1 MKFASLPN
9 RTNSRGLTRHR
20 YSRPFSLAMGN
31 SRWKSWAKKALVKS
45 AILRTA
51 ARLKPPA
58 AVILAYHSVRDEP
71 ERDSN
76 WIAPGITH
84 ATKVFTRHME
94 LVARKFHPV
103 TLEDILLF
111 VKGEKILPPRSVA
124 VTIDDGYLDNIEVA
138 APVLS
143 RFGISA
149 AFYLTVG
156 MIGQLDA
163 PWFCRVRH
171 AFMATSCTRWDN
183 SSHNS
188 SSHNSSLH
196 NRIWDLSSP
205 PARDAALL
213 AAYDIC
219 APLVSQT
226 QEDAVRTVEREL
238 QVERTIPEH
247 RLMMNWD
254 EAKAL
259 RRAGH
264 VVGSHTLTHPNVAHV
279 AHCEVQHAELV
290 ESKSRMEKKLG
301 EPVVHFSYPHPA
313 LNPQWNEHTLKITR
327 EAGYST
333 ALTTTKAPV
342 VIGTNP
348 LLLTRLNA
356 PRPEHEFLWNLE
368 RAFLKRPRD
377 PFESSLQMRE

>member
-1 MKFASLPN
+1 MGD
-9 RTNSRGLTRHR
+9 SRLKR
-20 YSRPFSLAMGN
+20 
-31 SRWKSWAKKALVKS
+31 WAKKALVKS

-84 ATKVFTRHME
+84 TTKVFTRHME

-111 VKGEKILPPRSVA
+111 VKGEKVLPPRAVA
-124 VTIDDGYLDNIEVA
+124 VTVDDGYLDNLEVA

-156 MIGQLDA
+156 MIGQREA

-171 AFMATSCTRWDN
+171 AFMTTPCTRWD
-183 SSHNS
+183 S
-188 SSHNSSLH
+188 SSHNGSLH
-196 NRIWDLSSP
+196 NSIWDLSSP

-226 QEDAVRTVEREL
+226 QDEAVRTIEL
-238 QVERTIPEH
+238 ELRVRRTIPEH

-279 AHCEVQHAELV
+279 AHCEAQQAELE
-290 ESKSRMEKKLG
+290 ESKSRMEQSLG

-313 LNPQWNEHTLKITR
+313 LNPQWNQQTLKITR
-327 EAGYST
+327 EAGYLT
-333 ALTTTKAPV
+333 AVTTTKAPV
-342 VIGTNP
+342 VIGTDP
-348 LLLTRLNA
+348 LLLSRLNA
-356 PRPEHEFLWNLE
+356 PRPEYEFLWNLE
-368 RAFLKRPRD
+368 RAFLRP
-377 PFESSLQMRE
+377 PNAFASTLPAHASKP

>member
-1 MKFASLPN
+1 MGD
-9 RTNSRGLTRHR
+9 SRL
-20 YSRPFSLAMGN
+20 
-31 SRWKSWAKKALVKS
+31 KCWAKKALVQS

-71 ERDSN
+71 EHDGN

-84 ATKVFTRHME
+84 ATRVFTRHME

-111 VKGEKILPPRSVA
+111 VKGEKVLPPRAVA
-124 VTIDDGYLDNIEVA
+124 VTVDDGYLDNIEVA

-149 AFYLTVG
+149 AFYLTVS
-156 MIGQLDA
+156 MIAQPDA

-171 AFMATSCTRWDN
+171 AFMTTSCTKWD
-183 SSHNS
+183 S

-196 NRIWDLSSP
+196 NSSLHNRVWDLSSP

-213 AAYDIC
+213 TAYDIC
-219 APLVSQT
+219 APLVSQA
-226 QEDAVRTVEREL
+226 QEEAVRAIEQEL
-238 QVERTIPEH
+238 QVRRTLPER

-279 AHCEVQHAELV
+279 AHSEAQHAELV
-290 ESKSRMEKKLG
+290 ESKSRMEKNLG
-301 EPVVHFSYPHPA
+301 EPVLHFSYPHPA
-313 LNPQWNEHTLKITR
+313 LNPQWNKQTLEITR
-327 EAGYST
+327 EAGYLT

-356 PRPEHEFLWNLE
+356 PRPEYEFLWNLE
-368 RAFLKRPRD
+368 RAFLKRQRD
-377 PFESSLQMRE
+377 PFESSLQTRESEPYC

>member
-1 MKFASLPN
+1 MGASRL
-9 RTNSRGLTRHR
+9 
-20 YSRPFSLAMGN
+20 
-31 SRWKSWAKKALVKS
+31 KSWGKMALVKS
-45 AILRTA
+45 AVLRTA

-58 AVILAYHSVRDEP
+58 AIILAYHSVRDDP
-71 ERDSN
+71 GPDGN

-94 LVARKFHPV
+94 LVAREFHPV

-111 VKGEKILPPRSVA
+111 VKGEKALPPRSVA
-124 VTIDDGYLDNIEVA
+124 VTFDDGYVDNLQVA

-163 PWFCRVRH
+163 PWFCRVRR
-171 AFMATSCTRWDN
+171 AFMTTSCTRWD
-183 SSHNS
+183 S
-188 SSHNSSLH
+188 SSGKKM
-196 NRIWDLSSP
+196 WDLSSP
-205 PARDAALL
+205 AARDAALL

-219 APLVSQT
+219 APFVAQT
-226 QEDAVRTVEREL
+226 QDEAVRTIEQEL
-238 QVERTIPEH
+238 QVQQTVPER

-254 EAKAL
+254 EARAL

-279 AHCEVQHAELV
+279 TNREALQAELV
-290 ESKSRMEKKLG
+290 ESKSRMEQNLG

-313 LNPQWNEHTLKITR
+313 LNPQWNKQTLQLTR
-327 EAGYST
+327 DAGYST

-342 VIGTNP
+342 AVGTNP

-368 RAFLKRPRD
+368 RAFLKRQRD
-377 PFESSLQMRE
+377 PFESSLQMQESEPYC

>member
-1 MKFASLPN
+1 MG
-9 RTNSRGLTRHR
+9 TSRLK
-20 YSRPFSLAMGN
+20 N
-31 SRWKSWAKKALVKS
+31 WAKKALVKS

-58 AVILAYHSVRDEP
+58 AVILAYHSIRDEP
-71 ERDSN
+71 EQDSN
-76 WIAPGITH
+76 WIGPGITH

-94 LVARKFHPV
+94 LVASQFHPV
-103 TLEDILLF
+103 TLEDVLLF
-111 VKGEKILPPRSVA
+111 VKGEKTLPPRAVA
-124 VTIDDGYLDNIEVA
+124 VTFDDGYLDNLQIA

-156 MIGQLDA
+156 MIGQAGA
-163 PWFCRVRH
+163 PWFCRIRH
-171 AFMATSCTRWDN
+171 AFMTTSCAKWD
-183 SSHNS
+183 
-188 SSHNSSLH
+188 SSLA
-196 NRIWDLSSP
+196 RITLDISST
-205 PARDAALL
+205 PARDVALL

-219 APLVSQT
+219 APLVDQA
-226 QEDAVRTVEREL
+226 QEEAVRTIENEL
-238 QVERTIPEH
+238 HVQPGIPEH
-247 RLMMNWD
+247 RLMMTWD

-264 VVGSHTLTHPNVAHV
+264 VVGSHTLTHPNVAYV
-279 AHCEVQHAELV
+279 AHREAQQAELV
-290 ESKSRMEKKLG
+290 ESKSQMEKNLG

-313 LNPQWNEHTLKITR
+313 LNPQWNQQTLQITR

-342 VIGTNP
+342 AVGTNP

-368 RAFLKRPRD
+368 RAFLKRQRD
-377 PFESSLQMRE
+377 PFEPALQTRESEPYG

>member
-1 MKFASLPN
+1 M
-9 RTNSRGLTRHR
+9 
-20 YSRPFSLAMGN
+20 
-31 SRWKSWAKKALVKS
+31 KSWAKKALVKS

-103 TLEDILLF
+103 TLADILLF
-111 VKGEKILPPRSVA
+111 VKGEKVLPPRAVA
-124 VTIDDGYLDNIEVA
+124 VTVDDGYLDNLEVA

-156 MIGQLDA
+156 MIGQPDA
-163 PWFCRVRH
+163 PWFCRIRH
-171 AFMATSCTRWDN
+171 AFMTTPCTRWD
-183 SSHNS
+183 
-188 SSHNSSLH
+188 SSLH
-196 NRIWDLSSP
+196 NKIWGLSSQ
-205 PARDAALL
+205 AVRDAALL

-219 APLVSQT
+219 APLVDQA
-226 QEDAVRTVEREL
+226 QAEAVRTIENEL
-238 QVERTIPEH
+238 QVQQGVPAH
-247 RLMMNWD
+247 RLMMTWD

-264 VVGSHTLTHPNVAHV
+264 VVGSHTLTHPNVAYV
-279 AHCEVQHAELV
+279 ANSGALRAELV
-290 ESKSRMEKKLG
+290 ESKSQIEKNLG
-301 EPVVHFSYPHPA
+301 EPVLHFSYPHPA
-313 LNPQWNEHTLKITR
+313 LNPQWSARTLDLTR

-333 ALTTTKAPV
+333 AVTTTKASV
-342 VIGTNP
+342 AIGSNP

-356 PRPEHEFLWNLE
+356 PRPEYEFLWNLE
-368 RAFLKRPRD
+368 RAFLQRPAN
-377 PFESSLQMRE
+377 PFVSALPAHEAMP